1 MSANTYYEKYKNDV
15 NGGIRT
21 LTTDITAE
29 IKKNVIHLDDLKD
42 TDLLNNLLLLRKAM
56 QNHSAIPIVKI
67 EQLSLLADKA
77 IADEINVRNEE
88 EKKDWLAKSKS
99 IIDQYGYKSLVN
111 RYHSRNSLFM
121 NTLLILVFALPAFV
135 GLMINAI
142 PFFGGRLIANVT
154 AKKSI
159 FFMSIWLT

>member
-77 IADEINVRNEE
+77 IADENQC
-88 EKKDWLAKSKS
+88 S
-99 IIDQYGYKSLVN
+99 Q
-111 RYHSRNSLFM
+111 
-121 NTLLILVFALPAFV
+121 
-135 GLMINAI
+135 
-142 PFFGGRLIANVT
+142 
-154 AKKSI
+154 
-159 FFMSIWLT
+159 